1 MKFFLQPR
9 VASFI
14 IALAFA
20 LMASLQLWLGA
31 ESTPAPIH
39 TVLQGVFAMPDL
51 IAARLIIAAEFGIA
65 AAVLCAG
72 VRPLNV
78 AATTVSAFVAL
89 ACVSRALREGGLPL
103 SALAL
108 ISSLALLALAVHA
121 APRLRAVTARRGM
134 SSAWTA
140 LGALAAATIGMRVA
154 ASTSFRAPITD
165 EAASG
170 KVSVSVIDLDMKPFI
185 GRHYNDTSLAS
196 YLPDLGPLVSEGTA
210 FVVFYHPN
218 CQTCHGLFD
227 DYFAVPRVET
237 VVAVEIPPATGS
249 ISASHEELG
258 PIHCPQCSMLM
269 LPPGPAWG
277 VASPMVVKFENGI
290 ITCSSDRYGG
300 DCLNPA
306 Q

>member
-1 MKFFLQPR
+1 MKFFLHPR

-14 IALAFA
+14 IALA
-20 LMASLQLWLGA
+20 LLLLVVVQLRLGA
-31 ESTPAPIH
+31 ESTPSPIH
-39 TVLQGVFAMPDL
+39 TVLQGFFAMPEL
-51 IAARLIIAAEFGIA
+51 IAARLIIAAECGLA
-65 AAVLCAG
+65 LAVVCAG

-78 AATTVSAFVAL
+78 AVTTLGAFVAL
-89 ACVSRALREGGLPL
+89 ACVSRAMREGGLAL

-108 ISSLALLALAVHA
+108 VSSLALSTLAVYA
-121 APRLRAVTARRGM
+121 APRVRAVSERRGM
-134 SSAWTA
+134 SPAWTA
-140 LGALAAATIGMRVA
+140 LGALVAATIGMRVA
-154 ASTSFRAPITD
+154 ASTSFHAPIVD
-165 EAASG
+165 DASKG
-170 KVSVSVIDLDMKPFI
+170 APSVSLIDLDMKPFI
-185 GRHYNDTSLAS
+185 GRHCNDTPLPS
-196 YLPDLGPLVSEGTA
+196 YLPELLPLVSEGTA

-227 DYFAVPRVET
+227 DYFAVPRSET

-258 PIHCPQCSMLM
+258 AIHCPQCTMLM

-290 ITCSSDRYGG
+290 ITCASDRYGG
-300 DCLNPA
+300 DCLNPS